1 MKKTKETK
9 EKVDTGYRNILK
21 MLPFYKKFWKLML
34 AIVIFAGLGAGLA
47 TLRPIYN
54 GKLIAL
60 FTGVL
65 KDELNLQKIL
75 IYSLISLAIAI
86 GLQIIYYFWT
96 KYAVLLQSKVKYDLK
111 HDMIEKVAEITPK
124 TFDSVNSGTF
134 ISRVNKDASE
144 LSDIFGRVIDLV
156 GDIISNFAFLIYVY
170 FISWQM
176 GLFLTVF
183 MIIIFVMEKYRLN
196 FRFAFR
202 KEWKKKDEF
211 VVGSYSE
218 IVRGVRDIKSL
229 NIKDNAINMSNEY
242 LNEEIKTELHGSSVN
257 NIWNRCR
264 RIVQGLLDFVFILL
278 SVYLIMH
285 DWFTVEG
292 FLIVLMYKGN
302 ILNFVNFVVNVQ
314 EVLKEGEL
322 AALRVFE
329 VVEGKVFEKE
339 VFGTVEAESIKG
351 EITFKNVDFKYN
363 TDTDKLLFQ
372 NLSFNVKPNSV
383 VALVGKSGQGKTTI
397 LNLIN
402 KMYLIENKENSG
414 IYIDNYN
421 IYDLTKNSLRQNISI
436 VPQNP
441 YIFNLSIK
449 DNLKLV
455 KKDATD
461 EEIIDVCKKAQIYDF
476 IMEKEEKFDSI
487 VGENGIVLS
496 GGQKQRLAIARALLK
511 NSKIILLDEA
521 TSALDNESQAKIK
534 QVIQSLKKEHTILV
548 VAHRLSTVVDAD
560 KIMFLENNKIVA
572 EGTHKELMKN
582 VKAYKELYAQEE

>member
-1 MKKTKETK
+1 MRETK
-9 EKVDTGYRNILK
+9 ENKEKVNTGYRNILK
-21 MLPFYKKFWKLML
+21 MYPFYKRFWKLML

-47 TLRPIYN
+47 TLKPIYN

-65 KDELNLQKIL
+65 KDDLNLQKIL

-96 KYAVLLQSKVKYDLK
+96 KYAILLQAKVKYQLK
-111 HDMIEKVAEITPK
+111 HEMIEKVADITPK

-144 LSDIFGRVIDLV
+144 LSDLFGRVIDLV
-156 GDIISNFAFLIYVY
+156 GDIISNFAFLLYVY

-176 GLFLTVF
+176 GIYLTIF
-183 MIIIFVMEKYRLN
+183 MFVIFVMERYRLN
-196 FRFAFR
+196 FRFKFR

-242 LNEEIKTELHGSSVN
+242 LSAEIETELKGSSVN

-264 RIVQGLLDFVFILL
+264 RIVQGLLDFVFVIL
-278 SVYLIMH
+278 SVYLILNN
-285 DWFTVEG
+285 WFTVEG

-302 ILNFVNFVVNVQ
+302 ILNFVNFVVNVK

-322 AALRVFE
+322 SALRVFE
-329 VVEGKVFEKE
+329 IMDGKVFEKE
-339 VFGTVEAESIKG
+339 EFGTLEVEDVKG

-363 TDTDKLLFQ
+363 EDSETLLFE
-372 NLSFNVKPNSV
+372 NLSFKVKPNSV

-402 KMYLIENKENSG
+402 KMYLIEHKNHSG
-414 IYIDNYN
+414 IFIDEYN
-421 IYDLTKNSLRQNISI
+421 INDLTQNSLRQNISI

-476 IMEKEEKFDSI
+476 IMEKEDKFDSI

-534 QVIQSLKKEHTILV
+534 EVIQNLKSEHTILV